1 MSEEVQAR
9 GGSVTIDFKFSIGDR
24 VRIVDL
30 GKLGVVKGMLVT
42 ARGVEFVVRYPMPN
56 EFLEVSFF
64 ESELEGL

>member
-1 MSEEVQAR
+1 M
-9 GGSVTIDFKFSIGDR
+9 TIDFKFGIGDR

-30 GKLGVVKGMLVT
+30 GKVGMVKGLLVT
-42 ARGVEFVVRYPMPN
+42 ARGTEFLVRYPMPN